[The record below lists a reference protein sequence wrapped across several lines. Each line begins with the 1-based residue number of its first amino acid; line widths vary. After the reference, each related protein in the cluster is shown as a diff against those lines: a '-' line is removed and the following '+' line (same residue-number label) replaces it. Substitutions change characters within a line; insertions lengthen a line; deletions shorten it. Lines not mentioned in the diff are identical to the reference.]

1 MNVCCFVL
9 FFFIYPISQ
18 QGGKVYNQTIYKYNT
33 IKTRKGE
40 KSSSPAAFFLLCICY
55 IYVFLKKKK
64 NSERREKE
72 E

>member
-1 MNVCCFVL
+1 L
-9 FFFIYPISQ
+9 FIQISQ
-18 QGGKVYNQTIYKYNT
+18 QGGKVCNQIIYKYNT

-64 NSERREKE
+64 KNSERREKE